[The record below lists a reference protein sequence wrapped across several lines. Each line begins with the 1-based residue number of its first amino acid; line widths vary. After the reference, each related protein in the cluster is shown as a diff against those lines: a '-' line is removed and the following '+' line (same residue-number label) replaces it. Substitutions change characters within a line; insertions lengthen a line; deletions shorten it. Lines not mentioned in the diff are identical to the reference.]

1 MQERTERI
9 LYFLAILFAA
19 LALVPTMA
27 HLLELTNKMGL
38 PQDQYFTVQG
48 IYRGWALLGIV
59 VFGALL
65 ASLALTITLRR
76 ERAAMMWAGAAFLC
90 IAATQGIFWIYTF
103 PANVATANW
112 TQRPENWETLRSQWE
127 YSHATSAI
135 FNLAALVALILSVLA
150 WATDK
155 RGRPA

>member
-1 MQERTERI
+1 MQERTERT
-9 LYFLAILFAA
+9 LYFLAILFAG
-19 LALVPTMA
+19 LSLVPTMA
-27 HLLELTNKMGL
+27 HLLEATSKMGL
-38 PQDQYFTVQG
+38 AQDEYFTVQG

-65 ASLALTITLRR
+65 SSLALTFALRR
-76 ERAAMMWAGAAFLC
+76 ERAAMMWAAAAFLC
-90 IAATQGIFWIYTF
+90 IAATQGIFWVYTY

-112 TQRPENWETLRSQWE
+112 TQRPADWETLRSQWE

-150 WATDK
+150 WATHK
-155 RGRPA
+155 RG